1 MSIYSKAL
9 KAYLDRPGALNQ
21 SDLAEKASCT
31 QAAIS
36 RYSTGDRF
44 PDAETARR
52 IHDATDGDVDFDQW
66 REVAAKRA
74 GLAA

>member
-1 MSIYSKAL
+1 MNIYANAL
-9 KAYLDRPGALNQ
+9 AAYLNSPDALNQ
-21 SDLAEKASCT
+21 SDLAERACCT

-52 IHDATDGDVDFDQW
+52 IHDATDGKVDFDKW